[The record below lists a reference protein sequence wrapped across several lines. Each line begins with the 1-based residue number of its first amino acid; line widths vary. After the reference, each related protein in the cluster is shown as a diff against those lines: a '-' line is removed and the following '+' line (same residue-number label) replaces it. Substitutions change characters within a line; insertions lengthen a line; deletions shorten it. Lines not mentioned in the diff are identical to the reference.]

1 MGSRAQ
7 VTEQSPSTRSG
18 GRRILRGMR
27 FALVIAAAG
36 VLALGIAA
44 AQGGGDPATAAQA
57 PLELRVAQLEAKV
70 SGICTAFRTFDPARS
85 YHDYDARFQT
95 LIRSLQASCGASRQ
109 PKAHE
114 DAVKPRK
121 RKAAPRH
128 EDRPPPALPP
138 HEG

>member
-1 MGSRAQ
+1 ML
-7 VTEQSPSTRSG
+7 VE
-18 GRRILRGMR
+18 MR

-85 YHDYDARFQT
+85 YHDYDARFQA
-95 LIRSLQASCGASRQ
+95 LIRSLQTTCGGARQ

-114 DAVKPRK
+114 DSVKPRR
-121 RKAAPRH
+121 RKVAPRH
-128 EDRPPPALPP
+128 EDRPPPPPPP